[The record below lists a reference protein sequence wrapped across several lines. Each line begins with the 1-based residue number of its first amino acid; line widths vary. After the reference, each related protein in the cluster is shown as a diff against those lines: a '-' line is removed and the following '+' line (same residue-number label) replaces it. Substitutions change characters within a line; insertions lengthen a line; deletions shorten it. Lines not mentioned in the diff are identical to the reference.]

1 MKTIFIRDR
10 NFKPLDEDVCF
21 AIGNFDGVHKG
32 HQKLIEESKKHGYK
46 SGVITL
52 YPHPSVFLKK
62 IPNFPLITP
71 IEEKIKVLETFD
83 IDYLVIIEFD
93 NEVANMSKEEFIS
106 CLKTLNVKALVSG
119 YDFTFGKAAEGDI
132 RDLAAN
138 FEFYEVKKHSIDG
151 VRVSSTYTRE
161 LLSVGDVKEAQ
172 NQMGRPYK
180 ISGKVVYGNQKGNRI
195 GFPTANVDYTNYYLP
210 ASGVYLV
217 DVYVGDKKYN
227 GMCNIGNNPTINYSA
242 TTKLEVHII
251 DFDGVLYGT
260 DIEIEFVEKIRE
272 EFKFESKE
280 ALVEQLK
287 KDRDLC
293 IKKTA
298 KLF

>member
-1 MKTIFIRDR
+1 MKTVFIRDK
-10 NFKPLDEDVCF
+10 NFKPLEDNICC

-71 IEEKIKVLETFD
+71 IEAKIKVLESFN
-83 IDYLVIIEFD
+83 IDYLIIIEFD
-93 NEVANMSKEEFIS
+93 NDVANMSKEEFMD

-119 YDFTFGKAAEGDI
+119 YDFTFGKAAEGDV
-132 RDLAAN
+132 RDLASN

-151 VRVSSTYTRE
+151 VRVSSTYIRE
-161 LLSVGDVKEAQ
+161 LLAAGNVVEAQ
-172 NQMGRPYK
+172 NQMGRPHK

-195 GFPTANVDYTNYYLP
+195 GFPTANIDYTNYFLP
-210 ASGVYLV
+210 AGGVYLV
-217 DVYVGDKKYN
+217 NVFVKDKKYI

-242 TTKLEVHII
+242 TVKVEVHII

-260 DIEIEFVEKIRE
+260 DIDIEFIEKIRE
-272 EFKFESKE
+272 EYKFDSKE
-280 ALVEQLK
+280 ALVEQLN
-287 KDRDLC
+287 KDRELC

-298 KLF
+298 KF